1 MGRLQKEGEPE
12 DLPIPLSL
20 IIAFGIKAMG

>member
-1 MGRLQKEGEPE
+1 MGRPQKEGEPE
-12 DLPIPLSL
+12 DLPIPYTL